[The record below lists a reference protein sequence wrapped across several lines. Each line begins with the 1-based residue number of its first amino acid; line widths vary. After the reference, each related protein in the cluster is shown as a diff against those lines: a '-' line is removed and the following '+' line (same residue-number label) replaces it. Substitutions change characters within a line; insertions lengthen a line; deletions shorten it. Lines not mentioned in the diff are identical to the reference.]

1 MQYTYPEVTKL
12 DTFYTGSDG
21 YLITPEVLP
30 YGNYTLVEVQAP
42 YGYVLDSTPVPF
54 TVSEEQSGQD
64 SGVTVITVEKEDMPQ
79 KGKILVTK
87 TGEEFSSV
95 MVSGDGVVDKDG
107 NLAEGENI
115 YTPVY
120 AVTGQAGAVYEV
132 IAAEDIVT
140 PDGTVRANAGD
151 VVDTITTDEE
161 GKGNKK
167 PSVKGELK
175 KLKEEK
181 KMVPQ
186 LPVPVKQQTRE

>member
-1 MQYTYPEVTKL
+1 M
-12 DTFYTGSDG
+12 
-21 YLITPEVLP
+21 
-30 YGNYTLVEVQAP
+30 EVQAP

-54 TVSEEQSGQD
+54 TISEEQSGED

-95 MVSGDGVVDKDG
+95 QVSGDGVVDKDG

-140 PDGTVRANAGD
+140 PDGTVRAAAGD

-161 GKGNKK
+161 GKAETK
-167 PSVKGELK
+167 ELYLGK
-175 KLKEEK
+175 YQIVEK
-181 KMVPQ
+181 TAPDGLVLNTETM
-186 LPVPVKQQTRE
+186 RWN